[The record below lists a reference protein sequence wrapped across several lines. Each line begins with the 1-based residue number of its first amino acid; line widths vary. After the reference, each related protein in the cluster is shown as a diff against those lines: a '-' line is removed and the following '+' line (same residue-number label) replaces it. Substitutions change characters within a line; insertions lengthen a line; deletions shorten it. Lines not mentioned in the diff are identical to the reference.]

1 MQTEI
6 VGIILSALP
15 FYSRQQFWA
24 LYMFWHQTKLASCLP
39 RWPYLP

>member
-15 FYSRQQFWA
+15 SYSRQQFWA
-24 LYMFWHQTKLASCLP
+24 LYIHVLASNQVSELST
-39 RWPYLP
+39 